1 MKTNIHFSSNDQ
13 TWETTQDFYDMINR
27 EFNFTLDPC
36 CTKETAKCSAFYTK
50 EEDGLLK
57 SWQGHTVFINPP

>member
-13 TWETTQDFYDMINR
+13 TWETTQDFYDVINE

-36 CTKETAKCSAFYTK
+36 YTKETAKSSAFYTK

-57 SWQGHTVFINPP
+57 SWQGDTVFINPP